1 MKVEGLI
8 ASIAHFRLSGVMESK
23 RFQPGRADRH
33 VLVANSVP
41 ETRTRVL
48 LLDVGAQCLRGLR

>member
-8 ASIAHFRLSGVMESK
+8 AGIAHFRLSEMMDSK
-23 RFQPGRADRH
+23 RFQPGRTSRH
-33 VLVANSVP
+33 VLVANNVP

-48 LLDVGAQCLRGLR
+48 LLDGGPQCLGGLR